1 MPIKIYYSG
10 NCVSFNITKPPEPPI
25 KNIIENPELDF
36 QPKEKKVYELNSKSK
51 QKLFDN
57 CLYGYDKKKRNY
69 NLR

>member
-10 NCVSFNITKPPEPPI
+10 NCVSFNTSKPPDPKKKI
-25 KNIIENPELDF
+25 IIENPELDF

-51 QKLFDN
+51 QKLLDN

-69 NLR
+69 N